1 MIDIFITFMIVL
13 LFLVLFGSILY
24 IVSHWL
30 VGKWQEYNIKKRTVA
45 LWMWRAALSIAILY
59 IVVVLFLNRNVI
71 IFAEQG
77 SQFIIL
83 VGALIFF
90 VSLIEIVIIDLLL
103 PDVIAMWKRMAIE
116 MLVFFMLICVT
127 ASVFYFYSTVG

>member
-45 LWMWRAALSIAILY
+45 LWMWRAALSVAILC

-127 ASVFYFYSTVG
+127 AFVFYFYSTVG

>member
-1 MIDIFITFMIVL
+1 MIVL

-127 ASVFYFYSTVG
+127 AFVFYFYSTVG

>member
-45 LWMWRAALSIAILY
+45 LWMWRAAPSIAILY

-127 ASVFYFYSTVG
+127 AFVFYFYSTVG

>member
-1 MIDIFITFMIVL
+1 MIVL

-45 LWMWRAALSIAILY
+45 LWMWRAALSVAILY

-127 ASVFYFYSTVG
+127 AFVFYFYSTVG

>member
-45 LWMWRAALSIAILY
+45 LWMWRAALSVAILY

-127 ASVFYFYSTVG
+127 AFVFYFYSTVG

>member
-45 LWMWRAALSIAILY
+45 LWMWRAALSVAILY

-127 ASVFYFYSTVG
+127 AFVFYFYSTV

>member
-127 ASVFYFYSTVG
+127 AFVFYFYSTVG